1 MKRNI
6 PEITSRVQLNNPLM
20 KRWQMWVLDSVS
32 LVLRVQERDTV
43 EGGYWTSDILRREK
57 WKWSCSVVS
66 DSLRPHGLQHTRI
79 PHPSSTPGAYSNSC
93 PLSLW
98 CHPTI
103 STSLVPFSSCLQSF
117 PASGPFPMSQFFTSG
132 GQNTQNDRIRNYPKT
147 WPTSFFC
154 FISMALLIDGHSYFA
169 WIPPDTGNPLFWRR
183 LLFFFFAA
191 PDGLWHLSF
200 PTSHGIWDPCK
211 WELESQPLD
220 NQEIPR
226 EFIISL
232 FLNLC
237 LLAWIKK
244 KKGKKTHKIF

>member
-6 PEITSRVQLNNPLM
+6 PEITSRVQPNNPLM

-43 EGGYWTSDILRREK
+43 EGGYWTSEILRREK
-57 WKWSCSVVS
+57 WKWSSSVVS
-66 DSLRPHGLQHTRI
+66 DSLRPHGLQHTRL

-132 GQNTQNDRIRNYPKT
+132 SQNTQNDRIRNYLKN

-154 FISMALLIDGHSYFA
+154 FISTAFLIDGHSYFA
-169 WIPPDTGNPLFWRR
+169 WIPPVTGNPLFWRR
-183 LLFFFFAA
+183 LLFFF
-191 PDGLWHLSF
+191 LLHQMVC
-200 PTSHGIWDPCK
+200 GI
-211 WELESQPLD
+211 LVSQPVMESGTPASGSW
-220 NQEIPR
+220 NPNHWTTR
-226 EFIISL
+226 EFPESSL
-232 FLNLC
+232 FHFSKFVSPC
-237 LLAWIKK
+237 LD
-244 KKGKKTHKIF
+244 